1 MGIPGELG
9 PILIGGLVSA
19 ALYGITT
26 LQTYVYFMHYAEDA
40 STKKFLVAVVWVLDT
55 LHVSLT
61 CHILYYYMITSYGVP
76 TSLEYNIWSL
86 TTSFLV
92 NILMVCIT
100 QLFFAHILY
109 YLCRPHVK
117 WLVTT
122 PIMLLV
128 LAHFGFGMVSTV
140 LEFVNNKI
148 SVLTQI
154 RFYGVTPTVA
164 TVVLAETLITVSLC
178 ILLYDS
184 GSYLAFPGTKR
195 LVNTLIVYAVNRCLL
210 TLLVAIA
217 ELVMTANEN
226 HAWLIGLN
234 FIIGKLYANSL
245 LASLNTRQ
253 YLRSLGSGIESAE
266 RVDAIHFA
274 DPANSSW
281 TEGVRRVE

>member
-1 MGIPGELG
+1 
-9 PILIGGLVSA
+9 
-19 ALYGITT
+19 
-26 LQTYVYFMHYAEDA
+26 MHYVEDA
-40 STKKFLVAVVWVLDT
+40 SIKKFLVAAVWVLDT

-61 CHILYYYMITSYGVP
+61 CHILYYYMITNYGVP

-86 TTSFLV
+86 TMSFLV
-92 NILMVCIT
+92 NIFMVCIT
-100 QLFFAHILY
+100 QLFFANIIY

-128 LAHFGFGMVSTV
+128 LAHFGFGMETVV
-140 LEFVNNKI
+140 LEFVNNRI

-154 RFYGVTPTVA
+154 KFYGVTPTVA

-178 ILLYDS
+178 ILLYDG
-184 GSYLAFPGTKR
+184 GSYFAFPGTKR
-195 LVNTLIVYAVNRCLL
+195 LLNTLIIYAVNRCLL

-217 ELVMTANEN
+217 ELVMVHVAYYTMLMSLSHFPQTANEK

-266 RVDAIHFA
+266 HVGAIHFA
-274 DPANSSW
+274 DPANLSW